1 MDNWNALPGERYAG
15 PAMKLTL
22 LSKIFIALVVVGT
35 AGFILWHLY
44 GNRPPA
50 EAGAGGA
57 GGLAEGSGSGS
68 GSGGAKP
75 PGPRDPKR
83 IIVGVNDFGGAYPG
97 VVANDGATPGP
108 KSKFTEAGLDVE
120 FKLIRGS
127 KERLQAYDEGQVD
140 VMLLSLDYFANL
152 VPVYKQKG
160 IDIKAFLMA
169 DWSRGNL
176 GIVSK
181 PSIKS
186 IEGLKDAKIATT
198 RNTPTHYF
206 LLNLLKQSNLTPKEI
221 EKVKANIVFAT
232 KTPQAGEMFQRG
244 EADAVAIWEPHLSQA
259 AAGGKGRVL
268 VSTSTATN
276 LIADVLF
283 ARAEYLA
290 AHEADIPKFVRAWFE
305 GVKMIDTDAAGAVS
319 TVARAFK
326 QTDDETR
333 GVLSKIKP
341 TTFADNRAFF
351 GLEREDAPF
360 LSLFDDASRVWQNE
374 GVIKASAPAAPTR
387 YLKGLEVLTKEHAA
401 EQVVEGFTFA
411 GGPKRDAPA
420 LLTKS
425 VSVFFPTGSDKLD
438 PNARKV
444 VDGFAEVVA
453 QFGNAYVRVEGNTD
467 NQGAREANVTLSK
480 RRADALVDY
489 LVTKHGFGRGRFVAA
504 GNGPD
509 KPVGDNATIEGRE
522 QNRRTDFQIIPNN

>member
-1 MDNWNALPGERYAG
+1 
-15 PAMKLTL
+15 MKLTPL
-22 LSKIFIALVVVGT
+22 AKIFIALVVLGT
-35 AGFILWHLY
+35 SGFVLWNLY
-44 GNRPPA
+44 GKK
-50 EAGAGGA
+50 GGA
-57 GGLAEGSGSGS
+57 EPDPVAARSED
-68 GSGGAKP
+68 A
-75 PGPRDPKR
+75 GPAASATPTKRDPKR

-97 VVANDGATPGP
+97 VVANDGATAGP
-108 KSKFTEAGLDVE
+108 RSKFTEAGLDVE

-127 KERLQAYDEGQVD
+127 KERLQAFDDGEVD
-140 VMLLSLDYFANL
+140 VMLLTLDYFANL
-152 VPVYKQKG
+152 VPVYKDKG
-160 IDIKAFLMA
+160 VDLKAFMMA

-176 GIVSK
+176 GIVAK

-206 LLNLLKQSNLTPKEI
+206 LINLLKRSNLSAAEI
-221 EKVKANIVFAT
+221 EKVKSNLVFAT

-244 EADAVAIWEPHLSQA
+244 EVDAVAIWEPHLSQA

-283 ARAEYLA
+283 ARADFLA
-290 AHEADIPKFVRAWFE
+290 RREADIPRFVHAWFD
-305 GVKMIDTDAAGAVS
+305 GVKQIEKSADASVK
-319 TVARAFK
+319 TVAQAFK

-333 GVLSKIKP
+333 GVLAKIKP
-341 TTFADNRAFF
+341 TSFADNRVFF
-351 GLEREDAPF
+351 GMEREEAPF
-360 LSLFDDASRVWQNE
+360 FTLFDDASRVWQTE
-374 GVIKASAPAAPTR
+374 GVIKMAAAAGPTR
-387 YLKGLEVLTKEHAA
+387 YLKALEGMSKEFGQ
-401 EQVVEGFTFA
+401 EQVVETFA
-411 GGPKRDAPA
+411 FTGGPKQDSIP

-425 VSVFFPTGSDKLD
+425 VTVYFPSSSDKLD
-438 PNARKV
+438 PNAKKV

-467 NQGAREANVTLSK
+467 NVGPRDVNLGLSK

-489 LVTKHGFGRGRFVAA
+489 IATKHGFDRGRFVSV

-509 KPVGDNATIEGRE
+509 KPIGDNATTEGRE

>member
-1 MDNWNALPGERYAG
+1 M
-15 PAMKLTL
+15 
-22 LSKIFIALVVVGT
+22 LSKLFIALVVVGT
-35 AGFILWHLY
+35 AAFILWNFY
-44 GNRPPA
+44 GKGGSSSDGVAKADDGGSEAKAPA
-50 EAGAGGA
+50 
-57 GGLAEGSGSGS
+57 
-68 GSGGAKP
+68 
-75 PGPRDPKR
+75 GPRDPKR
-83 IIVGVNDFGGAYPG
+83 IVVGVNDFGGAYPG

-108 KSKFTEAGLDVE
+108 RSKFTEAGLDVE

-127 KERLQAYDEGQVD
+127 KERLQAYDEGEVD

-152 VPVYKQKG
+152 VPVYKEKG
-160 IDIKAFLMA
+160 TDIKAFLMV

-206 LLNLLKQSNLTPKEI
+206 LLNLLKQSNLSPKEI
-221 EKVKANIVFAT
+221 EKVKSNLVFAT

-244 EADAVAIWEPHLSQA
+244 EVDAVAIWEPHLSQA

-268 VSTSTATN
+268 VSTVTATN

-283 ARAEYLA
+283 ARADYLA
-290 AHEADIPKFVRAWFE
+290 KREADIPKFVRAWFE
-305 GVKMIDTDAAGAVS
+305 GVKMIDKDPAGAVS

-341 TTFADNRAFF
+341 TTFADNRVFF
-351 GLEREDAPF
+351 GMEREDAPF
-360 LSLFDDASRVWQNE
+360 ITLFDDASRVWQTE
-374 GVIKASAPAAPTR
+374 GVIKAAAPAAPTR
-387 YLKGLEVLTKEHAA
+387 NLKALESLSKDFAQ
-401 EQVVEGFTFA
+401 EQVVEKFAFTA
-411 GGPKRDAPA
+411 APNGDVTP

-425 VSVFFPTGSDKLD
+425 VTVYFPSASDKLD
-438 PNARKV
+438 PNAKKV
-444 VDGFAEVVA
+444 VDGFADVVA

-467 NQGAREANVTLSK
+467 NQGARDANVALSK

-489 LVTKHGFGRGRFVAA
+489 LVTKHGFDRGRFIAV

-509 KPVGDNATIEGRE
+509 KPVGDNTTNEGRE
-522 QNRRTDFQIIPNN
+522 QNRRTDFQIIANN